1 MSNAKPYSTEL
12 HKVRYKVKGIMLFIV
27 PFPIFIAAL
36 MDLMNGNIS
45 ETVINALAFAGF
57 MITALVAR
65 KGFQVEG
72 EYHRRTIT
80 KAPSL
85 PFKTVAAIF
94 LAISVGFTAWLSID
108 SFDFIQSLAFAITS
122 FVGFALYYGLDP
134 RKDKTDTLAFG
145 ITAEEVIETLEAAEV
160 RITSIDQ
167 ARRKI
172 HDLQLNEKLRNIVG
186 KARKVLQDIEQN
198 PETLD
203 RSRRF
208 LTVYLDGAK
217 RVTESY
223 AKAQT
228 GSRTMVSDSMAY
240 ETDFSNVLDA
250 IEQTIEQQEQKLLK
264 DDQFDLDVQIQVLE
278 TQLLQEGITTKAKD
292 GR

>member
-36 MDLMNGNIS
+36 LDLINGNII
-45 ETVINALAFAGF
+45 ETLVNALAFTGF
-57 MITALVAR
+57 MIAALVAR
-65 KGFQVEG
+65 KGFYAEG

-80 KAPSL
+80 KAPSV
-85 PFKTVAAIF
+85 PFKTVAALF
-94 LAISVGFTAWLSID
+94 LSISVGFTAWLSID
-108 SFDFIQSLAFAITS
+108 SFGLIQSLAFAITS
-122 FVGFALYYGLDP
+122 FIGFALYYGLDP
-134 RKDKTDTLAFG
+134 RKDKTESLAFG
-145 ITAEEVIETLEAAEV
+145 ITAEEVIETLEAAELK
-160 RITSIDQ
+160 IADIDQ

-172 HDLQLNEKLRNIVG
+172 HDLQLNEKLRNIVS
-186 KARKVLQDIEQN
+186 KARKVLQNIEQN

-223 AKAQT
+223 AKTQT
-228 GSRTMVSDSMAY
+228 GSATIANHSMAY

-250 IEQTIEQQEQKLLK
+250 IEETIAQQEQKLLK

-278 TQLLQEGITTKAKD
+278 TQLLQEGITTNKTKP
-292 GR
+292 